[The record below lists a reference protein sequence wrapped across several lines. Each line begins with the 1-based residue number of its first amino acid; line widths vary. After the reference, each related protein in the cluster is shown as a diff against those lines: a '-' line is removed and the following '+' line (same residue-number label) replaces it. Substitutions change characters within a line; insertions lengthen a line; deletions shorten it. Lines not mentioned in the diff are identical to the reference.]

1 MEELTQVLFLKRS
14 NFIKFILLLSFFSL
28 SFLGIV
34 YSIARE
40 SINYEKDTFI
50 VDQGSSLNSI
60 LNKLETKYLRK
71 LALRIYYKLNHQ
83 EIIIYGE
90 YVMNDISYID
100 FFNDLT
106 SGNVF
111 QRRFVINEGMNI
123 YDLKDTISKLDIIN
137 DCINFSCLQ
146 NKFDFVEGTLYPDTY
161 FYSVNDFLSTILIFS
176 ESRMDSFLDNIWK
189 NRIEDENIKSKEDLL
204 ILASIIEKESGNE
217 IDKPLISSVFY
228 NRLRNGM
235 RLQADPTIIYG
246 LLPEFNGDIK
256 KADIYD
262 QTNPY
267 NTYVIDDLPPTPIAI
282 PSKTSL
288 IAASQPSETNFL
300 FFVSKGDGSHYFS
313 VTYNEHLSAISEYQ

>member
-1 MEELTQVLFLKRS
+1 MTVLIFHA
-14 NFIKFILLLSFFSL
+14 F
-28 SFLGIV
+28 
-34 YSIARE
+34 
-40 SINYEKDTFI
+40 
-50 VDQGSSLNSI
+50 
-60 LNKLETKYLRK
+60 
-71 LALRIYYKLNHQ
+71 
-83 EIIIYGE
+83 
-90 YVMNDISYID
+90 
-100 FFNDLT
+100 
-106 SGNVF
+106 
-111 QRRFVINEGMNI
+111 
-123 YDLKDTISKLDIIN
+123 
-137 DCINFSCLQ
+137 Q

-176 ESRMDSFLDNIWK
+176 ESRMDLFLDNIWK
-189 NRIEDENIKSKEDLL
+189 NRIEDENIKSKKDLL

>member
-1 MEELTQVLFLKRS
+1 M
-14 NFIKFILLLSFFSL
+14 
-28 SFLGIV
+28 V

-40 SINYEKDTFI
+40 NINYKKDTFI
-50 VDQGSSLNSI
+50 VDQGNSFNKI
-60 LNKLETKYLRK
+60 LNQLETTYFRK
-71 LALRIYYKLNHQ
+71 LALRIYYNLNHR

-90 YVMNDISYID
+90 YMTNDISYID

-106 SGNVF
+106 SGNIL
-111 QRRFVINEGMNI
+111 QRRLVINEGMNI
-123 YDLKDTISKLDIIN
+123 YDLKNTINALKIIN
-137 DCINFSCLQ
+137 DCTNFSCLQ

-161 FYSVNDFLSTILIFS
+161 FYSANDFLSTILKFS
-176 ESRMDSFLDNIWK
+176 ESRMNLFLDEIWK
-189 NRIEDENIKSKEDLL
+189 NRIEDENIKSKKDLL

-228 NRLRNGM
+228 NRLRKGM

-256 KADIYD
+256 KTDIYD

-313 VTYNEHLSAISEYQ
+313 VTYNEHLNAISEYQ

>member
-1 MEELTQVLFLKRS
+1 M
-14 NFIKFILLLSFFSL
+14 LSFFSL
-28 SFLGIV
+28 SLLGIV

-50 VDQGSSLNSI
+50 VDQGNSLNSI
-60 LNKLETKYLRK
+60 LNQLETKYLRK
-71 LALRIYYKLNHQ
+71 LALRIYYKLNYE

-90 YVMNDISYID
+90 YIMNDISYID

-123 YDLKDTISKLDIIN
+123 YDLEDSIKALNIIN
-137 DCINFSCLQ
+137 DCSNFSCLQ
-146 NKFDFVEGTLYPDTY
+146 SKFNFVEGTLYPDTY
-161 FYSVNDFLSTILIFS
+161 FYSVNDFLSTILTFS
-176 ESRMDSFLDNIWK
+176 ESRMDSFLDEIWK
-189 NRIEDENIKSKEDLL
+189 NRKEDENIKSKKDLL

-217 IDKPLISSVFY
+217 VDKPLISSVFY

-246 LLPEFNGDIK
+246 LLPEFDGDIK

-313 VTYNEHLSAISEYQ
+313 VTYNEHLNAISEYQ

>member
-106 SGNVF
+106 LGNVF
-111 QRRFVINEGMNI
+111 QRRFVINEGMTI
-123 YDLKDTISKLDIIN
+123 YDLKDTINTLNIIN
-137 DCINFSCLQ
+137 ACINFSCLQ
-146 NKFDFVEGTLYPDTY
+146 NTFDFVEGTLYPATY

-176 ESRMDSFLDNIWK
+176 ESRMDLFLDNIWK
-189 NRIEDENIKSKEDLL
+189 NRIEDENIKSKKDLL

>member
-1 MEELTQVLFLKRS
+1 MEERTQVLFLKRS

-100 FFNDLT
+100 FFNDLI

-189 NRIEDENIKSKEDLL
+189 NRIEDENIKSKKDLL

-246 LLPEFNGDIK
+246 LLPKFSGDIK

>member
-14 NFIKFILLLSFFSL
+14 NFIKSILLLSFFSL

-50 VDQGSSLNSI
+50 VDQGNSLNSI

-123 YDLKDTISKLDIIN
+123 YDLKDTISKLNIIN

-146 NKFDFVEGTLYPDTY
+146 NKFDFVE
-161 FYSVNDFLSTILIFS
+161 
-176 ESRMDSFLDNIWK
+176 
-189 NRIEDENIKSKEDLL
+189 
-204 ILASIIEKESGNE
+204 
-217 IDKPLISSVFY
+217 
-228 NRLRNGM
+228 
-235 RLQADPTIIYG
+235 
-246 LLPEFNGDIK
+246 
-256 KADIYD
+256 
-262 QTNPY
+262 
-267 NTYVIDDLPPTPIAI
+267 
-282 PSKTSL
+282 
-288 IAASQPSETNFL
+288 
-300 FFVSKGDGSHYFS
+300 
-313 VTYNEHLSAISEYQ
+313 

>member
-1 MEELTQVLFLKRS
+1 MVLEERTQVLFLKRS

-106 SGNVF
+106 
-111 QRRFVINEGMNI
+111 
-123 YDLKDTISKLDIIN
+123 
-137 DCINFSCLQ
+137 
-146 NKFDFVEGTLYPDTY
+146 
-161 FYSVNDFLSTILIFS
+161 
-176 ESRMDSFLDNIWK
+176 
-189 NRIEDENIKSKEDLL
+189 
-204 ILASIIEKESGNE
+204 
-217 IDKPLISSVFY
+217 
-228 NRLRNGM
+228 
-235 RLQADPTIIYG
+235 
-246 LLPEFNGDIK
+246 
-256 KADIYD
+256 
-262 QTNPY
+262 
-267 NTYVIDDLPPTPIAI
+267 
-282 PSKTSL
+282 
-288 IAASQPSETNFL
+288 
-300 FFVSKGDGSHYFS
+300 
-313 VTYNEHLSAISEYQ
+313 

>member
-1 MEELTQVLFLKRS
+1 M
-14 NFIKFILLLSFFSL
+14 LSFFSL

-100 FFNDLT
+100 FFNDLI

-189 NRIEDENIKSKEDLL
+189 NRIEDENIKSKKDLL

-246 LLPEFNGDIK
+246 LLPKFSGDIK

>member
-1 MEELTQVLFLKRS
+1 
-14 NFIKFILLLSFFSL
+14 
-28 SFLGIV
+28 
-34 YSIARE
+34 
-40 SINYEKDTFI
+40 
-50 VDQGSSLNSI
+50 
-60 LNKLETKYLRK
+60 
-71 LALRIYYKLNHQ
+71 
-83 EIIIYGE
+83 
-90 YVMNDISYID
+90 
-100 FFNDLT
+100 
-106 SGNVF
+106 
-111 QRRFVINEGMNI
+111 
-123 YDLKDTISKLDIIN
+123 
-137 DCINFSCLQ
+137 
-146 NKFDFVEGTLYPDTY
+146 
-161 FYSVNDFLSTILIFS
+161 
-176 ESRMDSFLDNIWK
+176 MDSFLDNIWK
-189 NRIEDENIKSKEDLL
+189 NRVEDENIKSKKDLL